1 MTMIVNVWRRTSA
14 SGQIRCLPVSFA
26 ALLAALLIT
35 PGAWAADSLPALHAA
50 PDRTSVSG
58 LSSGAFMAVQYSV
71 AYSASVMG
79 VGVVAGGPY
88 NCAYLNLGGI
98 VSCMQGAPS
107 GDMSWVAAQ
116 GFAALG
122 QIDPVAGISQLK
134 VYVYGGRKDQVVV
147 PMAVKA
153 TRGFYVAAG
162 VKKRNLAYVSTV
174 PSGHAF
180 ISPSYGNACNTNG
193 APYIDHCDVKG
204 VHYDQP
210 QAILSHVYGP
220 LKPAVL
226 TLSATVR
233 PFDQREFAGA
243 QTGLDSV
250 GFYYAP
256 KSCQKDASH
265 CAVHVVFHGCEQGAS
280 KVGSDVYARVGYNQW
295 ADANG
300 IIVLYPQVV
309 ATQAFPSNP
318 QGCWDWWG
326 YSGLNFQVKGGPQM
340 RAVRD
345 MIERV
350 TAQP

>member
-1 MTMIVNVWRRTSA
+1 MTMTFNARQVGLGV
-14 SGQIRCLPVSFA
+14 
-26 ALLAALLIT
+26 LLAMWLAV
-35 PGAWAADSLPALHAA
+35 PSVRAADSLPQLRAA

-116 GFAALG
+116 GFASLG
-122 QIDPVAGISQLK
+122 QIDPVAGISRLK

-147 PMAVKA
+147 PTAVKA
-153 TRGFYVAAG
+153 TRDFYVAAG
-162 VKKRNLAYVSTV
+162 VKKPDLAYVSTV

-180 ISPSYGNACNTNG
+180 ISPSFGNACNTNG
-193 APYIDHCDVKG
+193 VPYIDRCDVKG
-204 VHYDQP
+204 VRYDQP
-210 QAILSHVYGP
+210 KAILSHIYGA
-220 LKPAVL
+220 LKPAVRS
-226 TLSATVR
+226 LSATVR
-233 PFDQREFAGA
+233 PFDQREFASA
-243 QTGLDSV
+243 QSGLDSV

-256 KSCQKDASH
+256 RKCQSEGSQ

-295 ADANG
+295 ADANS

-309 ATQAFPSNP
+309 ASQAFPSNP

-326 YSGLNFQVKGGPQM
+326 YSGLNFQVRNGPQM
-340 RAVRD
+340 RAVHD
-345 MIERV
+345 MIGRLI
-350 TAQP
+350 AQP